1 MTSAKLL
8 DMSKQA
14 EKLFKI
20 DDHILCAVAGLSS
33 DANIL
38 INKLRLTAQQHKFT
52 YGEPMPLEELVTS
65 ICDLKQGYTQFGG
78 LRPYGVSFLIAGY
91 DKHYGMQLYD
101 TNPSGNFNG
110 WRAHAIGTNGNT
122 AQAAM
127 RQDWVEGMT
136 KREALDLSA
145 KVLVKTMDT
154 ATPDAKK
161 IETGVIEKLESGE
174 VRLRLL
180 KDTELNKLMAD
191 NTPKEGDEAANAT
204 ASS

>member
-1 MTSAKLL
+1 MGTSKLL
-8 DMSKQA
+8 DMAKQH

-20 DDHILCAVAGLSS
+20 DDAIFCAVAGLTS
-33 DANIL
+33 DANVL

-52 YGEPMPLEELVTS
+52 YGDQISVEKLVTS

-91 DKHYGMQLYD
+91 DKHYGFQLYD

-110 WRAHAIGTNGNT
+110 WRAHAIGTNSNT
-122 AQAAM
+122 AQATM
-127 RQDWVEGMT
+127 RQDWTEGMT
-136 KREALDLSA
+136 KKQALDLAA
-145 KVLVKTMDT
+145 KVLIKTMDT
-154 ATPDAKK
+154 ASPDAKK
-161 IETGVIEKLESGE
+161 IEMGVIEKLESGE

-191 NTPKEGDEAANAT
+191 NTPKEGEEAAAA